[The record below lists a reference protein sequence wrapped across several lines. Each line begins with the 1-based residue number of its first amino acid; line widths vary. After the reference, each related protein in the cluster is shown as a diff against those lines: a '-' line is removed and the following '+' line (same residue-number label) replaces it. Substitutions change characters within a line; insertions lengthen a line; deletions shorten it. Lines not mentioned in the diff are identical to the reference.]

1 MAQEARRLWRF
12 PQLVIVEFFEDD
24 VFRYSAAISFYAI
37 LSLAPLVVIVLGF
50 TAIFVDVQSVK
61 EELVDQV
68 DELIGTQGAT
78 VLSTVLRHA
87 ETNQSRGTATAV
99 GIVVSIFGATA
110 VFAQLQDALNRIWG
124 VQPSPDKFWWSLLM
138 TRIIS
143 FGVVLSIGFLL
154 LISLLVSAAIT
165 TVSTT
170 LSLQLPGGSTTWYY
184 IDTITSLIVITLLF
198 ILLFRY
204 LPDVRIAWRDVW
216 VGAVITAV
224 LFTLGKR
231 LIGYYLGHS
240 AVTSVYGAAGSL
252 VALLFWIYYS
262 ALIIFFGAEIAQV
275 YSRLYGR
282 KIKPRRFAYKVKP

>member
-1 MAQEARRLWRF
+1 LWRF

-24 VFRYSAAISFYAI
+24 IFRYSAALSFYTI
-37 LSLAPLVVIVLGF
+37 LSLAPLLVIVLGF

-61 EELVDQV
+61 DELVNQV

-78 VLSTVLRHA
+78 VLTTVLQHA
-87 ETNQSRGTATAV
+87 EANESRNTATAL
-99 GIVVSIFGATA
+99 GIIVSIFGATA
-110 VFAQLQDALNRIWG
+110 VFAQLQDALNRVWG
-124 VQPSPDKFWWSLLM
+124 VQPAPGKFWRSLLM

-154 LISLLVSAAIT
+154 LISLLISAVIT
-165 TVSTT
+165 TVSTN
-170 LSLQLPGGSTTWYY
+170 LSLELPGGSTIWYY
-184 IDTITSLIVITLLF
+184 IDTVTSLIIVTLLF
-198 ILLFRY
+198 TLLFRY

-216 VGAVITAV
+216 VGALITAV

-282 KIKPRRFAYKVKP
+282 ELRPRRFAYKVKP